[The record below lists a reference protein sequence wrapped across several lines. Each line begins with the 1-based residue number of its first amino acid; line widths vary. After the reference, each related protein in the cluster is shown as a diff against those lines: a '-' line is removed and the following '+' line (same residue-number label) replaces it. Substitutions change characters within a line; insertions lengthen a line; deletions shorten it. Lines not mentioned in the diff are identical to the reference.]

1 MTLKFITFIFISLLL
16 QSGAFLVLKFAS
28 MINGKMEIMLFGVA
42 LTFMFTRAFVWQK
55 ILKMSPLS
63 KVYPF
68 TLITQALLFI
78 YGVVLFN
85 ENYTALHIVGLV
97 IIFLGLLIIFKE
109 RPEKC

>member
-1 MTLKFITFIFISLLL
+1 MTLKLITFISISLLL

-28 MINGKMEIMLFGVA
+28 MINGKMEIVLFGVA
-42 LTFMFTRAFVWQK
+42 LTFMFTRAFVWQQ
-55 ILKMSPLS
+55 ILKMAPLS

-85 ENYTALHIVGLV
+85 ENYTALHIVGLLF
-97 IIFLGLLIIFKE
+97 IFLGLLVIFKE
-109 RPEKC
+109 HPEK